1 MSSGDQRVDTITKFL
16 EYANKELKP
25 MGVNVCDVF
34 GYSALVEN
42 APGIG
47 QSFLKFLK
55 CRCHFINDLSI
66 SLEQWRFR
74 FTSTRYG
81 TI

>member
-1 MSSGDQRVDTITKFL
+1 MDTITKFL

-25 MGVNVCDVF
+25 MGVNVSADVF

-66 SLEQWRFR
+66 SLE
-74 FTSTRYG
+74 
-81 TI
+81 